1 MATGTILL
9 WPGAISLP
17 DGTSGNAFCQA
28 QVEKST
34 GTAPTNGPVLF
45 FTTLL
50 FDAATDEHCF
60 FTFTLPGD
68 YSSGGVINIDWK
80 RASGTTA
87 QNCIFKAAVAAVTPG
102 ATEVPNTK
110 ALNTV
115 ATTTTAAGTTS
126 QALVTTAITLT
137 MDSAAAGDMVTV
149 MLGRDADNA
158 SDTLTVD
165 AQVTDVNFTYTTT

>member
-1 MATGTILL
+1 V
-9 WPGAISLP
+9 
-17 DGTSGNAFCQA
+17 C
-28 QVEKST
+28 
-34 GTAPTNGPVLF
+34 
-45 FTTLL
+45 
-50 FDAATDEHCF
+50 
-60 FTFTLPGD
+60 
-68 YSSGGVINIDWK
+68 
-80 RASGTTA
+80 
-87 QNCIFKAAVAAVTPG
+87 KAAVAAVTPG
-102 ATEVPNTK
+102 ATEVPNSK

-115 ATTTTAAGTTS
+115 ATTTTACSTTS

>member
-34 GTAPTNGPVLF
+34 GTAPTNGPSLF
-45 FTTLL
+45 FTELL

-60 FTFTLPGD
+60 FTFTLPSD
-68 YSSGGVINIDWK
+68 YSSGGIININWK
-80 RASGTTA
+80 RASLTTA
-87 QNCIFKAAVAAVTPG
+87 VNVVWKAAVAA
-102 ATEVPNTK
+102 EVPNSK

-115 ATTTTAAGTTS
+115 ATTTACSTTS

-137 MDSAAAGDMVTV
+137 MDSAAVGDMVTV

>member
-28 QVEKST
+28 QVAKST
-34 GTAPTNGPVLF
+34 GTAPTNGPSLF
-45 FTTLL
+45 FTELL

-60 FTFTLPGD
+60 FTFTLPSD
-68 YSSGGVINIDWK
+68 YSSGGIININWK
-80 RASGTTA
+80 RASLTTVV
-87 QNCIFKAAVAAVTPG
+87 NVVWKAAVAAVTPG
-102 ATEVPNTK
+102 TTEVPNSK

-115 ATTTTAAGTTS
+115 ATTSTACSTTS

-137 MDSAAAGDMVTV
+137 MDSAAVGDMVTV

-158 SDTLTVD
+158 SDRSEERRVGKECRSR
-165 AQVTDVNFTYTTT
+165 